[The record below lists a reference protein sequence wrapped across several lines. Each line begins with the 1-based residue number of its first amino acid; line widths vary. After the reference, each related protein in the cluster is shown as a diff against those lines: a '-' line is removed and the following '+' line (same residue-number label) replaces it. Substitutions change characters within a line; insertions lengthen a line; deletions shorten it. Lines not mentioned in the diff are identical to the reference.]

1 MELISAMRHAL
12 AALLLL
18 TTIAP
23 ATAQTMS
30 GVGVEGNWG
39 CRAIIDGSRAGLLTI
54 YAGAYAYASAN
65 FGSAASGT
73 GTVEMASNGVTFM
86 DGNLVAGAGITTA
99 ILGFDDT
106 GKDVLQLYTA
116 EKNVLTCKP
125 RG

>member
-1 MELISAMRHAL
+1 MELYRAMRHAL

-18 TTIAP
+18 SIATP
-23 ATAQTMS
+23 ASAQTMS

-39 CRAIIDGSRAGLLTI
+39 CRANIDGTRAGLLTI
-54 YAGAYAYASAN
+54 YAGAYSYASAN

-73 GTVEMASNGVTFM
+73 GTAEMASNGVTFL

-99 ILGFDDT
+99 ILGFDEA
-106 GKDVLQLYTA
+106 GRDVLQLYTP
-116 EKNVLTCKP
+116 EKNVLTCTP

>member
-1 MELISAMRHAL
+1 M
-12 AALLLL
+12 
-18 TTIAP
+18 T
-23 ATAQTMS
+23 

-65 FGSAASGT
+65 FASAASGT

-116 EKNVLTCKP
+116 DKNVLVCKP

>member
-1 MELISAMRHAL
+1 MRSAL
-12 AALLLL
+12 AALLMLAL
-18 TTIAP
+18 ALP
-23 ATAQTMS
+23 ANAQTMT

-39 CRAIIDGSRAGLLTI
+39 CRANIDGTRAGLLTI

-99 ILGFDDT
+99 ILGFDET
-106 GKDVLQLYTA
+106 GKDVLQLYTP
-116 EKNVLTCKP
+116 EKNVLTCTP

>member
-1 MELISAMRHAL
+1 MRCTLALI
-12 AALLLL
+12 ALLA
-18 TTIAP
+18 TAAP
-23 ATAQTMS
+23 AAAQSLT

-39 CRAIIDGSRAGLLTI
+39 CRANIDGTRAGLLTI
-54 YAGAYAYASAN
+54 YAGSYGYASVN

-99 ILGFDDT
+99 ILAFDEQ
-106 GKDVLQLYTA
+106 GRDVLQLYTA
-116 EKNVLTCKP
+116 EKNVLTCTP

>member
-1 MELISAMRHAL
+1 MRHAL
-12 AALLLL
+12 AALLLM
-18 TTIAP
+18 AFAVP
-23 ATAQTMS
+23 ASAQTMS

-39 CRAIIDGSRAGLLTI
+39 CRANIDGTRAGLLTI

-73 GTVEMASNGVTFM
+73 GVAEMASNGVTFM
-86 DGNLVAGAGITTA
+86 DGNLVQGAGITAA
-99 ILGFDDT
+99 ILGFDEG

-116 EKNVLTCKP
+116 DKNVLTCSP

>member
-1 MELISAMRHAL
+1 MRHAL

-18 TTIAP
+18 ALAAP
-23 ATAQTMS
+23 ASAQTMS

-106 GKDVLQLYTA
+106 GKDVLQLYTPD
-116 EKNVLTCKP
+116 KNVLTCTP